1 MLVNDMLKLNWR
13 LLWQKSSP
21 KKFDLVLSAIICFAA
36 TMFVIIVAIADSSSA
51 SLVKQT
57 VGSVLNDKM
66 SSILMWLDGF
76 EFTNSIVTFMFWGF
90 IGLVSYTGV
99 NMVLAMSREVS
110 YEHELTSD
118 DYVRPSRKTK
128 RDIVMAEFASAA
140 ILGLTALMLLLV
152 AAAVAFVILPALI
165 INVRAATLDLSF
177 ENILAAFTAILLLV
191 AGIGAL
197 LVGGRLLIHRQLLLN
212 E

>member
-1 MLVNDMLKLNWR
+1 
-13 LLWQKSSP
+13 
-21 KKFDLVLSAIICFAA
+21 
-36 TMFVIIVAIADSSSA
+36 
-51 SLVKQT
+51 
-57 VGSVLNDKM
+57 
-66 SSILMWLDGF
+66 MWLDGF

-140 ILGLTALMLLLV
+140 ILGLTALTLMLV

-212 E
+212 G